1 MKGEDKPQCQV
12 SIWQCSICVGSRDK
26 PQSSKLQAEL
36 LQSSRSLL
44 LDGMILLAMAANH
57 TTGTVMCSAGLGIA
71 FQSDP
76 QLSYKICI

>member
-12 SIWQCSICVGSRDK
+12 SIWQHSICVRGRDK

-36 LQSSRSLL
+36 LQSSRSLP
-44 LDGMILLAMAANH
+44 LDGMILSAIAANH
-57 TTGTVMCSAGLGIA
+57 ALGTGICSAGLGIA

-76 QLSYKICI
+76 RLSYKVHI